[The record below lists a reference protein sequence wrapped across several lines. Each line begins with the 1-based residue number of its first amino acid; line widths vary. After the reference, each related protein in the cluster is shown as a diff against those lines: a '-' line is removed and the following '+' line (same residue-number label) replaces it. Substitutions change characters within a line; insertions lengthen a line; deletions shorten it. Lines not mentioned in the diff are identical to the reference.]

1 MITCKVKTEQTL
13 EKVVHNQTQNRNSVY
28 AKGAELLRGM
38 LTQG

>member
-13 EKVVHNQTQNRNSVY
+13 EKVVRNQTQNRNSVY
-28 AKGAELLRGM
+28 AEGVELLRGM